1 MSGAGTTVKGATM
14 KPTILTLLFI
24 ALSTSVIFAQ
34 GIRGDSKS
42 GQAVYERQ
50 CLRCHGAQLDG
61 NGPDSQDLIVQ
72 PADLRSQISRSKTD
86 WELLVAISNGVLF
99 SPMHG
104 FRGKLTDEQ
113 MLDVL
118 SYIRFMSPPDITS

>member
-1 MSGAGTTVKGATM
+1 MKLMLTVA
-14 KPTILTLLFI
+14 
-24 ALSTSVIFAQ
+24 VIFLFATTSLVSAQ
-34 GIRGDSKS
+34 VIRGNQKA
-42 GQAVYERQ
+42 GQGVYEQQ
-50 CLRCHGAQLDG
+50 CLRCHGAKLDG
-61 NGPDSQDLIVQ
+61 NGPDSRDLIIR
-72 PADLRSQISRSKTD
+72 PADFRSQISRSKTD

-118 SYIRFMSPPDITS
+118 SYIRAMSPPDIVS

>member
-1 MSGAGTTVKGATM
+1 MKTTTLA
-14 KPTILTLLFI
+14 LLFVVF
-24 ALSTSVIFAQ
+24 STAVIFGQ
-34 GIRGDSKS
+34 GIRGDSKA
-42 GQAVYERQ
+42 GQDVYEKQ
-50 CLRCHGAQLDG
+50 CLRCHGAKLDG
-61 NGPDSQDLIVQ
+61 KGPDSQDLIVQ
-72 PADLRSQISRSKTD
+72 PTDLRSQISRSKTD

>member
-1 MSGAGTTVKGATM
+1 M
-14 KPTILTLLFI
+14 KTTILAMIIATLAAAPV
-24 ALSTSVIFAQ
+24 ALAQ
-34 GIRGDSKS
+34 IHRGDPEV
-42 GQAVYERQ
+42 GQHVYQQQ
-50 CLRCHGAQLDG
+50 CLRCHGANLDG

-72 PADLRSQISRSKTD
+72 PANLRSIISRSKTD

-99 SPMHG
+99 SPMHS

-118 SYIRFMSPPDITS
+118 SYIRAISPPDSIS

>member
-1 MSGAGTTVKGATM
+1 M
-14 KPTILTLLFI
+14 KTPPTLALLFV
-24 ALSTSVIFAQ
+24 AFSTSVVLAQ
-34 GIRGDSKS
+34 VIRGDSKA
-42 GQAVYERQ
+42 GQRVYEQ
-50 CLRCHGAQLDG
+50 HCLRCHGANLDG
-61 NGPDSQDLIVQ
+61 SGPDSQDLIVQ

-99 SPMHG
+99 SPMHS

-118 SYIRFMSPPDITS
+118 SYIRSISPPNITS

>member
-1 MSGAGTTVKGATM
+1 M
-14 KPTILTLLFI
+14 KTILTLAMVLI
-24 ALSTSVIFAQ
+24 SVSTSVALAQ
-34 GIRGDSKS
+34 VIRGDAKA
-42 GQAVYERQ
+42 GQAAYEQQ
-50 CLRCHGAQLDG
+50 CLRCHGSKLDG
-61 NGPDSQDLIVQ
+61 NGPDSRDLIVR
-72 PADLRSQISRSKTD
+72 PADLRSQTSRSKTD

-118 SYIRFMSPPDITS
+118 SYIRSMSPQNIVS

>member
-1 MSGAGTTVKGATM
+1 MKITLTAAVILVLAITSWVSAQTQRGNPKAGEG
-14 KPTILTLLFI
+14 
-24 ALSTSVIFAQ
+24 
-34 GIRGDSKS
+34 
-42 GQAVYERQ
+42 VYQQQ
-50 CLRCHGAQLDG
+50 CLRCHGSNLDG
-61 NGPDSQDLIVQ
+61 NGPDSRDLIVR
-72 PADLRSQISRSKTD
+72 PADLRSSISRSKTD

-118 SYIRFMSPPDITS
+118 SYIRSISPADVVS